1 MAPLTC
7 PISSSTEEGESIIS
21 ESFLNKSEVRVSR
34 HCMTVFQ
41 GQPFDAGVKLR
52 SFEGFN
58 CIRAFTTVVS
68 FSVQVQMRSSIVEYS
83 CTFGVPVNSGGVSTD
98 PDNNVFS
105 VSSILLEMFS

>member
-1 MAPLTC
+1 MSD
-7 PISSSTEEGESIIS
+7 SSSTEEGESIIS
-21 ESFLNKSEVRVSR
+21 ESFSIKSEVRVSR

-41 GQPFDAGVKLR
+41 GQSLDAGVKLR

-58 CIRAFTTVVS
+58 CIRAFTAVIS

-83 CTFGVPVNSGGVSTD
+83 CTFGVSGNSSSVSTE

-105 VSSILLEMFS
+105 VSSILLEMFA